1 MRTLFVLGVLL
12 LLALLAVSPAMADRG
27 GHGGGHFGGGHF
39 HHFGH
44 PRVFIGGYFGYPYY
58 SYPYG
63 YSPYAYPYGYSY
75 YPPPGAYG
83 PDVYAEP
90 PAGGMVDQNGNGV
103 PGQGF

>member
-12 LLALLAVSPAMADRG
+12 LLALVAVSPAMADRG

-58 SYPYG
+58 SNPYW
-63 YSPYAYPYGYSY
+63 YSYPYAYPYGYSY

-83 PDVYAEP
+83 A
-90 PAGGMVDQNGNGV
+90 
-103 PGQGF
+103 